1 MDVQEFNA
9 LSQAE
14 AEQALRPCLDVP
26 RWIDDVT
33 AGRPYDTVQ
42 SVLDRAEQSGAQ
54 LSAAEVDQAMA
65 HHPRIGEQAKGTGK
79 EATLSRDE
87 QAGLGTV
94 TDDVQTRL
102 AQGNAEYE
110 ERFDRVFLIRA
121 AGRSPEEIL
130 TQLERRMENSPEQE
144 VTEVAEQLNQIAS
157 LRLKGL
163 FS

>member
-1 MDVQEFNA
+1 
-9 LSQAE
+9 
-14 AEQALRPCLDVP
+14 QALRPCLDVP
-26 RWIDDVT
+26 RWIDDIT
-33 AGRPYDTVQ
+33 AKRPYDTVQ
-42 SVLDRAEQSGAQ
+42 SVLDCAERTGAQ
-54 LSAAEVDQAMA
+54 FSASEVDQAIA
-65 HHPRIGEQAKGTGK
+65 NHPRIVEQAIGTSK

-87 QAGLGTV
+87 QAGLVIV
-94 TDDVQTRL
+94 TDYVQTRL